1 MAARSTPRV
10 NISRTH
16 KTKTL
21 QARIV
26 AGSVVL
32 LSGSGLTAAINLAY
46 NLVIARYLGPESF
59 GRATVVYT
67 LLTLLSAVTLSYQI
81 VCSKI
86 VAQQQSEGGKAAA
99 YRMFHRSSWSCG
111 LVVGLVLFLL
121 RSSIGQYLNLHDSV
135 LIGLLAIGA
144 AFYIPL
150 GSRRGYIQG
159 TYGFRGLAT
168 NLVVEGA
175 TRLGGAFALVL
186 LGCGVRGVIAANAA
200 AVAIAYFV
208 IPPRVT
214 PQAASPI
221 GLWRAVLEMSQALFF
236 FAGQVLINNCDI
248 VLVIHLF
255 SAQEAGLYSAV
266 AMVGRVIFSF
276 CQAVVNSTF
285 PLVAGT
291 RSEERRDFRVI
302 ATSLLLVL
310 AIGSFLAVTL
320 YLTPP
325 WVWSSLFGSGF
336 KIAGK
341 YSLSYLLS
349 LYAVKTIIYSLCV
362 VIITYEMSYKIANT
376 SWIQLLFSGV
386 LIGAIFLFHSS
397 LRQVVLL
404 QIELIAGLLVFI
416 GIPFFVE
423 VVREGR
429 SFAYRQSRTPIR
441 LIRQV
446 SEDEVI
452 AEFLKGD
459 FRHPESTE
467 SRESLSGIVARPNL
481 GDSSENTKRRASL
494 FRKHLSLWTELPK
507 DTSWYEVEVNE
518 QDIDFIRAFPR
529 AHWRKLAC
537 GNYSI
542 TEVAGRVREQ
552 RNSLPEDFLFKIDR
566 IAEDI
571 SHGRNGFGAVILIGK
586 SDIEPLTVLDGNHRL
601 VAALQA
607 GPGRVHVLRFMCGL
621 SHQMEQ
627 CCWYRTSFLTLVR
640 YGWHVVI
647 RAVRGREKE
656 IVRMMEE
663 SESDQSSDELESEV
677 LQLPSE

>member
-1 MAARSTPRV
+1 MKTG
-10 NISRTH
+10 RTH

-26 AGSVVL
+26 SGSVVL

-59 GRATVVYT
+59 GHATVVYT

-86 VAQQQSEGGKAAA
+86 VAQQQSEEGKAAA

-111 LVVGLVLFLL
+111 VAVALALLLL
-121 RSSIGQYLNLHDSV
+121 RSSIAGYLNLHDSV
-135 LIGLLAIGA
+135 LVALLAIGA

-168 NLVVEGA
+168 SLVVEGA
-175 TRLGGAFALVL
+175 MRLGGSFTLVL

-200 AVAIAYFV
+200 AVAIAYFI
-208 IPPRVT
+208 IPPKITSR
-214 PQAASPI
+214 AASPI

-248 VLVIHLF
+248 VLVTHLF
-255 SAQEAGLYSAV
+255 SAQQAGLYSVV

-291 RSEERRDFRVI
+291 PSEERRDFRVI
-302 ATSLLLVL
+302 ATSLTLVL
-310 AIGSFLAVTL
+310 AIGSFLALAL

-325 WVWSSLFGSGF
+325 WVWSSLFGAGF
-336 KIAGK
+336 KIAGR
-341 YSLSYLLS
+341 YNLSYLLA
-349 LYAVKTIIYSLCV
+349 LYAFKTIIYSLCV

-386 LIGAIFLFHSS
+386 LIEAIFRFHSS

-404 QIELIAGLLVFI
+404 QIELIAGLLVLI
-416 GIPFFVE
+416 GIPFFAE
-423 VVREGR
+423 VIREGR
-429 SFAYRQSRTPIR
+429 STAKRQSRAPIR
-441 LIRQV
+441 VVRQV

-452 AEFLKGD
+452 AEFLKAD
-459 FRHPESTE
+459 FRHPGATE
-467 SRESLSGIVARPNL
+467 FRDGLGGIVARPNL
-481 GDSSENTKRRASL
+481 GDSVENAKRRASL
-494 FRKHLSLWTELPK
+494 FRKHLSLWAELPK
-507 DTSWYEVEVNE
+507 ETSWYEVEVNGH
-518 QDIDFIRAFPR
+518 DIDFIRAFPR
-529 AHWRKLAC
+529 AHWRKLAR

-542 TEVAGRVREQ
+542 AEIAGRVRHQ
-552 RNSLPEDFLFKIDR
+552 RDSLPKEFLSKIDR
-566 IAEDI
+566 IAADI
-571 SHGRNGFGAVILIGK
+571 SRGRNGLGAVILIGK
-586 SDIEPLTVLDGNHRL
+586 SDMEPLTVLDGNHRL

-607 GPGRVHVLRFMCGL
+607 DPAHVQTLKFMCGL
-621 SHQMEQ
+621 SPQMEQ

-663 SESDQSSDELESEV
+663 SQPELTGEAIGSEV
-677 LQLPSE
+677 VQIPSE